1 MSISLEISDQEHE
14 CSLILPIIFRQE
26 VLKKHQYAME
36 TDTKNKNKIKSLKL
50 QKHQVNLKNHTITPK
65 NNKNLTI

>member
-1 MSISLEISDQEHE
+1 
-14 CSLILPIIFRQE
+14 
-26 VLKKHQYAME
+26 ME

-65 NNKNLTI
+65 NSKNLTIWIEDKDHPAAYKHCR

>member
-1 MSISLEISDQEHE
+1 
-14 CSLILPIIFRQE
+14 
-26 VLKKHQYAME
+26 ME

-65 NNKNLTI
+65 NNKNLTIWIEDKDHLAAYKHRR